1 MIKTMQIY
9 KWEEIPPFAFYL
21 NPLAKLIKDCR
32 DTLLGMEKL
41 GNLRI
46 KYIIEDNKELQD

>member
-21 NPLAKLIKDCR
+21 NPLAKSIKDCR

-41 GNLRI
+41 GHLRI